1 MSELTGLGRV
11 GVAGIDSDVGEVS
24 VCGTRTRLVVW
35 KVRAKEEPCAEDGW
49 TRSLRPR
56 EPCDVAASLARCGE
70 CVDGVASSNA
80 STERGTSAVSS
91 IGHASESM
99 DEGADGRA

>member
-35 KVRAKEEPCAEDGW
+35 KVRP
-49 TRSLRPR
+49 
-56 EPCDVAASLARCGE
+56 
-70 CVDGVASSNA
+70 
-80 STERGTSAVSS
+80 
-91 IGHASESM
+91 
-99 DEGADGRA
+99 